1 MIEFQT
7 EGAEL
12 LAVTNLETLESRR
25 LCADLGLVMC
35 YKIVFSLVNVDFGA
49 FFRFAP
55 SNITGTRSHRYK
67 FFVEQ
72 SNHNVRYY
80 FFSRRVVNP
89 WNNLYQLIL
98 IFHLLLGLKLY

>member
-1 MIEFQT
+1 
-7 EGAEL
+7 
-12 LAVTNLETLESRR
+12 VH
-25 LCADLGLVMC
+25 
-35 YKIVFSLVNVDFGA
+35 

-55 SNITGTRSHRYK
+55 SNITGTRGHRYK